1 MTLADNEEEILVVT
15 LIAIETLTLMQLVGV
30 FVEVVGSKYIYIFF
44 WSGFII
50 VDKLH

>member
-30 FVEVVGSKYIYIFF
+30 FVEVVGSKYIYFF
-44 WSGFII
+44 L
-50 VDKLH
+50 VRVH